1 MSPVT
6 SLWWRAQRVR
16 KQKSSRSLRARIAV
30 SAKCQSRFFGNQ
42 RKSRRHS
49 DCDPHRDADDGRV
62 VVRAQRMPQM
72 SEERF
77 DRIDATLQKLGA
89 RFDTVDKRLDAFDAR
104 FDAVDKRLDAIGA
117 SAETLK
123 IKHEAMI
130 QQFKGVSEGVG
141 ATNERLDRF
150 ERQVNDRFDK
160 LTVDVRMVLDNHEV
174 RIHDLEQR

>member
-1 MSPVT
+1 
-6 SLWWRAQRVR
+6 
-16 KQKSSRSLRARIAV
+16 
-30 SAKCQSRFFGNQ
+30 
-42 RKSRRHS
+42 
-49 DCDPHRDADDGRV
+49 
-62 VVRAQRMPQM
+62 MPQM

-89 RFDTVDKRLDAFDAR
+89 RFDAVDKRLNAFDARFDAVDKRLNAFDARFDAVDAR

-117 SAETLK
+117 SVETLK